1 VAPLQPY
8 VDEAVPEGKNVGI
21 SLVGNHTSL
30 WFQIP
35 SPGLPISAAGISR
48 FWFEITAHGKTW
60 VENQGGTGFPLQTD
74 VVRASSTCVDF
85 EQSTARID
93 IAVCLCS
100 FCPLVVLV
108 SDRFPQV
115 RRARRPS
122 SVFVEGITLDA
133 DGFKTPAAS
142 SSWAAALNTTASRS
156 NAVYDVYSFTPSTLS
171 FLQPGLNVGAT
182 FGGRNVSDW
191 TALSQFERFQAC

>member
-1 VAPLQPY
+1 
-8 VDEAVPEGKNVGI
+8 VPEDKNVGI

-30 WFQIP
+30 WFQIQQ
-35 SPGLPISAAGISR
+35 PGISIGAGGISR
-48 FWFEITAHGKTW
+48 FWFEVTAHGKTW
-60 VENQGGTGFPLQTD
+60 IENQGGAGFPLQTD

-93 IAVCLCS
+93 IAVRLCS
-100 FCPLVVLV
+100 LCLLVVFG

-122 SVFVEGITLDA
+122 SVFVEGIALDA
-133 DGFKTPAAS
+133 DGFKTPATS
-142 SSWAAALNTTASRS
+142 SSWAATLNTTASHS
-156 NAVYDVYSFTPSTLS
+156 NAVYEVYSFTPSTLS
-171 FLQPGLNVGAT
+171 ILQPGLNVGAT
-182 FGGRNVSDW
+182 FGSRNVSDW